1 MPKIKN
7 ALDSIKQRR
16 STLEEHGSN
25 ILSHG
30 KDIIEKGK
38 ELVNSKEGLAVIK
51 FAKNKFSKNKDAS
64 TENNIT
70 LNDVLE
76 IGNRVKDI
84 VENDITP
91 ITNDVVE
98 LKNEWTDNSNELL
111 EVDSHLQDENSI
123 DDNEISVLPNNEL
136 AEEDTFFEN
145 SLNNLLN
152 ASQNGYLNLDNPE
165 EVLRAFNTLQMV
177 ANETIK
183 YVEEQ
188 ETKRVEINA
197 QRDIAI
203 EKIRVIEKAITTY
216 LEKTFDERS
225 LIFSKQFEAVDAA
238 LKNNNTEQLAISLNS
253 INSLAAQS
261 PFKALADLKSVQKQL
276 LETDTEWDI

>member
-1 MPKIKN
+1 MSKIKN
-7 ALDSIKQRR
+7 ALDSIKQH
-16 STLEEHGSN
+16 SNTLEEHGSN

-38 ELVNSKEGLAVIK
+38 DLVNSKEGLSVIK
-51 FAKNKFSKNKDAS
+51 FAKNKLSKNKNS
-64 TENNIT
+64 SSENNIS
-70 LNDVLE
+70 LSDVLE

-84 VENDITP
+84 VEKDITP
-91 ITNDVVE
+91 ISNDVVD
-98 LKNEWTDNSNELL
+98 LKNELL
-111 EVDSHLQDENSI
+111 EADSQTQDNNSS
-123 DDNEISVLPNNEL
+123 DDTNISVLSNDEL
-136 AEEDTFFEN
+136 AEEDAFFEN
-145 SLNNLLN
+145 SLNTLLN
-152 ASQNGYLNLDNPE
+152 ASQNGYLNLNNPE

-203 EKIRVIEKAITTY
+203 EKIKVIENAITTY
-216 LEKTFDERS
+216 LEKTFDERG
-225 LIFSKQFEAVDAA
+225 LIFSKQFEAVDTA

-276 LETDTEWDI
+276 LETDSEWDI

>member
-1 MPKIKN
+1 MSKIKN
-7 ALDSIKQRR
+7 ALDSIKQRS

-30 KDIIEKGK
+30 KDIIKKGK
-38 ELVNSKEGLAVIK
+38 DLINSKEGLAVIK
-51 FAKNKFSKNKDAS
+51 FAKNKLSKNKDTS
-64 TENNIT
+64 SENNIS

-91 ITNDVVE
+91 ITNDVVD
-98 LKNEWTDNSNELL
+98 LKNEWNDNSNELL
-111 EVDSHLQDENSI
+111 ESDKDTNSSVDTN
-123 DDNEISVLPNNEL
+123 ISVLSNSEL
-136 AEEDTFFEN
+136 AEEDAFFEN
-145 SLNNLLN
+145 SLNTLLN
-152 ASQNGYLNLDNPE
+152 ASQNGYLNLNNPE

>member
-1 MPKIKN
+1 MSKIKN
-7 ALDSIKQRR
+7 ALDSIKQH
-16 STLEEHGSN
+16 SNTLEEHGSN

-38 ELVNSKEGLAVIK
+38 DLVNSKEALSVIK
-51 FAKNKFSKNKDAS
+51 FAKNKLSKNKNS
-64 TENNIT
+64 SSENNIS
-70 LNDVLE
+70 LSDVLE

-84 VENDITP
+84 VEKDITP
-91 ITNDVVE
+91 ISNDVVD
-98 LKNEWTDNSNELL
+98 LQNELL
-111 EVDSHLQDENSI
+111 EADSQTQDNNSS
-123 DDNEISVLPNNEL
+123 DDTNISVLSNDEL
-136 AEEDTFFEN
+136 AEEDAFFEN
-145 SLNNLLN
+145 SLNTLLN
-152 ASQNGYLNLDNPE
+152 ASQNGYLNLNNPE

-203 EKIRVIEKAITTY
+203 EKIKVIENAITTY
-216 LEKTFDERS
+216 LEKTFDERG
-225 LIFSKQFEAVDAA
+225 LIFSKQFEAVDTA

-276 LETDTEWDI
+276 LETDSEWDI